1 MPHILFSETLSL
13 MSDSTFTP
21 YPVKPAVIGDVTVG
35 NGPVRTLASLTSSTE
50 SGLLEEQHTLG
61 ELPVDILEWRLDH
74 FEQIT
79 KQSLI
84 SAAMS
89 LRAHANKPI
98 LGTLRT
104 INEGGAC
111 EISDENYRDL
121 AVFFA
126 GTKFLDAMDYEIR
139 RGEAQAAAKAAH
151 DAGMPVIMSFH
162 NFEKTPPAKEIRE
175 LFAEMAAA
183 GADILKIAVIPKKP
197 EDVLLLMQE
206 TLAARKKHGLP
217 IISIAMGPMGA
228 VTRAAGRLFGADA
241 TFVAGT
247 EASAPGQ
254 LSAEE
259 SAKLLPLF
267 DPFTAT

>member
-1 MPHILFSETLSL
+1 M
-13 MSDSTFTP
+13 
-21 YPVKPAVIGDVTVG
+21 Y
-35 NGPVRTLASLTSSTE
+35 
-50 SGLLEEQHTLG
+50 
-61 ELPVDILEWRLDH
+61 
-74 FEQIT
+74 
-79 KQSLI
+79 
-84 SAAMS
+84 
-89 LRAHANKPI
+89 
-98 LGTLRT
+98 
-104 INEGGAC
+104 
-111 EISDENYRDL
+111 
-121 AVFFA
+121 
-126 GTKFLDAMDYEIR
+126 YEIR
-139 RGEAQAAAKAAH
+139 RGEAQSAAKAAH

-183 GADILKIAVIPKKP
+183 GADIIIIAVIPKKP
-197 EDVLLLMQE
+197 EDVLLVMQE
-206 TLAARKKHGLP
+206 TLAARKTHGLP

-267 DPFTAT
+267 DPFTAA

>member
-1 MPHILFSETLSL
+1 

-162 NFEKTPPAKEIRE
+162 NFEKTPPAKEIQSFLPRWR
-175 LFAEMAAA
+175 
-183 GADILKIAVIPKKP
+183 PR
-197 EDVLLLMQE
+197 
-206 TLAARKKHGLP
+206 AR
-217 IISIAMGPMGA
+217 ISSKSP
-228 VTRAAGRLFGADA
+228 
-241 TFVAGT
+241 
-247 EASAPGQ
+247 
-254 LSAEE
+254 
-259 SAKLLPLF
+259 
-267 DPFTAT
+267 